1 MDAILAR
8 KAGVKKMGDTL
19 GDVATVPGIIL
30 TDSEETRDLG
40 LALLGVGLAGKAV
53 GGTVEPRADTRTW
66 NNLPQYLSF
75 ASLKL
80 SDGRHE
86 AVIEFL
92 DAAGNVLPNR
102 QKHVTL
108 NVQPN
113 RDTVVFVADQ

>member
-8 KAGVKKMGDTL
+8 KAAVKKTGDTL

-30 TDSEETRDLG
+30 TDSEDTRDLG

-53 GGTVEPRADTRTW
+53 GGSVEPRADTRTW

-80 SDGRHE
+80 PAGRHE

-102 QKHVTL
+102 QKNVTL
-108 NVQPN
+108 TVQPD